1 MTTVVSADMT
11 KLNLNNPLTNLM
23 LNMMGGLRYEDCTEE
38 EKKLLKDNGYEPES
52 K

>member
-1 MTTVVSADMT
+1 MPVVVADMT
-11 KLNLNNPLTNLM
+11 KLNLKDPLTNLM

-38 EKKLLKDNGYEPES
+38 EKKLLKDNGYEPNS